1 MQAKSAKL
9 LDWIE
14 EFEQGLEPDSLGYW
28 LANRIAECLESD
40 EEDTIGI
47 LACIEDL
54 KVQAGRA
61 PNRGVC
67 TILQANVTQY
77 RSEIKQ
83 WLVTNQYQIACLQ
96 ETHVDKGQQNGLQSG
111 LAAVSLESWA
121 HPAEATQG
129 GTSGGLVT
137 VARSHLQTRHL
148 HTSGVQGKGFVFTG
162 IRFHGWDLA
171 VGNVYLES
179 GKGPGGGANPQILAE
194 LAVFVQE
201 LRIPWILVGDWNCT
215 PEELVSAGVLA
226 MIKGKL
232 VKPAE
237 ETTTQGSEIDY
248 AVASAAIACC
258 IQVEVDW
265 EVPFKTPRGG
275 EIHGAQRRHQSASAT
290 GTTFHA

>member
-47 LACIEDL
+47 LACVEDL

-111 LAAVSLESWA
+111 LAAVSLESWRA
-121 HPAEATQG
+121 QVLTL
-129 GTSGGLVT
+129 S
-137 VARSHLQTRHL
+137 
-148 HTSGVQGKGFVFTG
+148 
-162 IRFHGWDLA
+162 
-171 VGNVYLES
+171 
-179 GKGPGGGANPQILAE
+179 
-194 LAVFVQE
+194 
-201 LRIPWILVGDWNCT
+201 
-215 PEELVSAGVLA
+215 PEGVLGQPLLPEGYVHDLVPGKTWL
-226 MIKGKL
+226 IK
-232 VKPAE
+232 
-237 ETTTQGSEIDY
+237 
-248 AVASAAIACC
+248 
-258 IQVEVDW
+258 
-265 EVPFKTPRGG
+265 PFP
-275 EIHGAQRRHQSASAT
+275 
-290 GTTFHA
+290 

>member
-1 MQAKSAKL
+1 MTPVGHVWPQLGEAAITGPIYFNVDFAQENLTPQGEAADSLAQHDTAGVATSNPGEDSRGRPQDARANLDKTVQRSPTRKDWCRLSDILAQAPEHCMQAKSAKL

-14 EFEQGLEPDSLGYW
+14 EFEQGLEPDTLGYW

-83 WLVTNQYQIACLQ
+83 WLVTNQCQIACLQ

-129 GTSGGLVT
+129 GNSGGLVT

-148 HTSGVQGKGFVFTG
+148 HTSGVQGKGFVVTG

-171 VGNVYLES
+171 VGA
-179 GKGPGGGANPQILAE
+179 KD
-194 LAVFVQE
+194 
-201 LRIPWILVGDWNCT
+201 LV
-215 PEELVSAGVLA
+215 EEPSRKSWRNSLS
-226 MIKGKL
+226 
-232 VKPAE
+232 
-237 ETTTQGSEIDY
+237 SFR
-248 AVASAAIACC
+248 S
-258 IQVEVDW
+258 
-265 EVPFKTPRGG
+265 
-275 EIHGAQRRHQSASAT
+275 
-290 GTTFHA
+290 